1 MLRREVLG
9 NTRVMVQMRLEL
21 EIENLLSYW
30 STVSYVNCYEL
41 DRVVVNLLNM
51 FADLLSCANTDTGLI
66 KI

>member
-30 STVSYVNCYEL
+30 STVSYVICYEL
-41 DRVVVNLLNM
+41 DRVVNL
-51 FADLLSCANTDTGLI
+51 
-66 KI
+66 

>member
-9 NTRVMVQMRLEL
+9 NTHVMVQMRLEL

-41 DRVVVNLLNM
+41 DRVVNLLNM

>member
-30 STVSYVNCYEL
+30 STVSYVICYGL
-41 DRVVVNLLNM
+41 DNVLDLLNM
-51 FADLLSCANTDTGLI
+51 LLILLSCASHDTGLI

>member
-41 DRVVVNLLNM
+41 DHVVNLLNM

>member
-41 DRVVVNLLNM
+41 DCVVNLLNM

>member
-30 STVSYVNCYEL
+30 STVSYVICYGL
-41 DRVVVNLLNM
+41 DNVLDLLNM
-51 FADLLSCANTDTGLI
+51 FTDFAILC
-66 KI
+66 KS

>member
-30 STVSYVNCYEL
+30 STVSYCYEL
-41 DRVVVNLLNM
+41 DHVVDLLNM
-51 FADLLSCANTDTGLI
+51 FADFAILC
-66 KI
+66 KY